1 MAANVARRR
10 RVISPRMAKKLQ
22 QLDVAALNQEVAD
35 LRTRLEASE
44 AAVSHLEWQK
54 KSQKGGNK
62 KPRRG
67 AIFNKVLNIK
77 FPSSASKQQG
87 RHNALN
93 EC

>member
-1 MAANVARRR
+1 MLSELNFHEATAA
-10 RVISPRMAKKLQ
+10 I
-22 QLDVAALNQEVAD
+22 DGEVEQRFGGASAQIAD

-44 AAVSHLEWQK
+44 AAVSHLEGQK
-54 KSQKGGNK
+54 KGRKGENK

-67 AIFNKVLNIK
+67 LNRVLNMK
-77 FPSSASKQQG
+77 FPSSASKQQS